1 MRRTLWGRST
11 SSNVMKV
18 IWTLETM
25 RLPYERVDVGGPF
38 GKTDTPEYRAMN
50 PTGLVPTL
58 QEDGFALWE
67 SNAICRYLCSTNPD
81 EAGLLWPAAPQLRAI
96 VDHWMD
102 AQQTV
107 QNAPGATVFVGLVRT
122 PEAQRDPAAIAKAT
136 EALGRAYAL
145 LEPQLAAHPYIAG
158 EHLTLADIAWGVHV
172 HRWFAMPLE
181 RPAMPHLRA
190 WYDRL
195 LANPIYREHI
205 ARPLV

>member
-38 GKTDTPEYRAMN
+38 GKTDTPDYRAMN

-58 QEDGFALWE
+58 QEDGFTLWE
-67 SNAICRYLCSTNPD
+67 SNAICRYLCRTNP
-81 EAGLLWPAAPQLRAI
+81 EAAGMLWPEAPRLRAI

-107 QNAPGATVFVGLVRT
+107 QNAPGGVVFLGLVRT
-122 PEAQRDPAAIAKAT
+122 PEAQRDKAAIAAAT
-136 EALGRAYAL
+136 AALGRAYAL
-145 LEPQLAAHPYIAG
+145 LEPPLAAHPYIAG
-158 EHLTLADIAWGVHV
+158 EHLTLADIVWGVHV
-172 HRWFAMPLE
+172 HRWFVMPVD
-181 RPAMPHLRA
+181 RPDMPHLRA

-195 LANPIYREHI
+195 LTNPIYRQHI